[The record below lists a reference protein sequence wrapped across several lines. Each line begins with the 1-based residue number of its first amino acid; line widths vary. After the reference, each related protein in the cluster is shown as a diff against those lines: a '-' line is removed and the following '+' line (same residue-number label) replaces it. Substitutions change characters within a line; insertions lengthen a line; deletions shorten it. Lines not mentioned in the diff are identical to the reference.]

1 MPGMGRFPPDG
12 TGLGVLPG
20 SAAEIRVADPLIGGK
35 RALFMPE
42 ELIVKP
48 PRPVPPRRRG
58 ADAAIAGLFPQRQ
71 GETTTT
77 EA

>member
-12 TGLGVLPG
+12 AGTGVLPG

-42 ELIVKP
+42 ELIIVKP
-48 PRPVPPRRRG
+48 ARPPRRRG
-58 ADAAIAGLFPQRQ
+58 ADVAIAGL
-71 GETTTT
+71 
-77 EA
+77 